1 MYTKCDENA
10 CPVAITLSLLANKW
24 SIRILYT
31 LFMAQGHVMRFNEMR
46 RALETITQRELS
58 RQLKE
63 FESAG
68 IVIRTVHPVV
78 PPMVEY
84 TLTGLG
90 RSLHE
95 PIESLALWAEKNGE
109 LVKRNRL
116 EKIQS

>member
-1 MYTKCDENA
+1 MYTKCDEDV
-10 CPVAITLSLLANKW
+10 CPVALTLSLLANKW

-31 LFMAQGHVMRFNEMR
+31 LFMAEGNVMRFNEMR

-68 IVIRTVHPVV
+68 IVLRTVHPVV

-84 TLTGLG
+84 TLTSLG
-90 RSLHE
+90 HSLNT
-95 PIESLALWAEKNGE
+95 PIDSLAKWAEMNGE
-109 LVKRNRL
+109 IVKRHRL
-116 EKIQS
+116 SRAR

>member
-10 CPVAITLSLLANKW
+10 CPVALTLSLLANKW

-31 LFMAQGHVMRFNEMR
+31 LFMARGNVMRFNEMR

-58 RQLKE
+58 RQLRE

-84 TLTGLG
+84 TLTSLG
-90 RSLHE
+90 KSLNE
-95 PIESLALWAEKNGE
+95 PIEGLSRWAETNGE
-109 LVKRNRL
+109 KVKRNRL
-116 EKIQS
+116 KKPKS

>member
-1 MYTKCDENA
+1 MYIKCDENA
-10 CPVAITLSLLANKW
+10 CPVALTLSLLANKW

-31 LFMAQGHVMRFNEMR
+31 LSVAEGHVMRFNEIR

-68 IVIRTVHPVV
+68 IVIRKVYPVV

-84 TLTGLG
+84 TLTPLG
-90 RSLHE
+90 QSLNE
-95 PIESLALWAEKNGE
+95 PIEGLARWARDNGE
-109 LVKRNRL
+109 IVKRNRL
-116 EKIQS
+116 DKKD